1 MSTHSTPC
9 PSEQELHSPD
19 QPAAASGLL
28 ADTVCAETLPLQEF
42 LTFKLVTLANV
53 LQTQVT
59 RHYIAPVTPVG
70 LAEWRLMGL
79 LQQHGEL
86 HAGALARMSLI
97 DKAQISRTL
106 QPLVD
111 RQWILRRIDP
121 EHARRYL
128 LSLSDE
134 GSSMYE
140 SVLAQARPYQAALWN
155 ALTVPERA
163 ALSQIMD
170 KLGVA
175 AQELDEQANR
185 SKTRRLGLGRK
196 VRSN

>member
-9 PSEQELHSPD
+9 SSEQELHSPD

-70 LAEWRLMGL
+70 LTEWRLMGL

-111 RQWILRRIDP
+111 RQD
-121 EHARRYL
+121 
-128 LSLSDE
+128 D
-134 GSSMYE
+134 
-140 SVLAQARPYQAALWN
+140 AQA
-155 ALTVPERA
+155 
-163 ALSQIMD
+163 
-170 KLGVA
+170 
-175 AQELDEQANR
+175 
-185 SKTRRLGLGRK
+185 
-196 VRSN
+196 

>member
-1 MSTHSTPC
+1 MSIHSKPC
-9 PSEQELHSPD
+9 PAEQAALSPD
-19 QPAAASGLL
+19 LSADIRGLL

-53 LQTQVT
+53 LQMQVT

-70 LAEWRLMGL
+70 LTEWRLMGL
-79 LQQHGEL
+79 LEQHGEL

-106 QPLVD
+106 QPLID

-134 GSSMYE
+134 GRVMYE
-140 SVLAQARPYQAALWN
+140 GVLAQARPYQAALWN

-163 ALSQIMD
+163 ALSQIME
-170 KLGVA
+170 KLSAA
-175 AQELDEQANR
+175 AQALDEQANR

-196 VRSN
+196 VRSS